1 MVINESFI
9 QASDGTRLYLRE
21 WGDPS
26 GANAII
32 VLLHGVG
39 EHCQRYEHVARQACE
54 RGFFMLG
61 YDRRGH
67 GRSEGKQGLIGSVDQ
82 LVADFSQVIAVA
94 RSKNPALPIFLYG
107 HSMGALGVLYYA
119 LREKPQVK
127 GIIATS
133 PPLDSKTISKSKKMM
148 VRLLDPIL
156 PNLTVPSGLEQAAI
170 SRDQAVVE
178 AYKADPLVHDK
189 VSVRLGAYLN
199 SAPEYVMAHAS
210 EWTLP
215 LYLAHGSADRICPI
229 SGSDAFVSK
238 LSLPV
243 TYQRWEGLYHE
254 THNEPEKELVI
265 GTMLDWVESQ
275 LA

>member
-1 MVINESFI
+1 MVIEESFI
-9 QASDGTRLYLRE
+9 KATDGARLYLRE

-26 GANAII
+26 SATAII

-39 EHCQRYEHVARQACE
+39 EHCQRYEHVARMACE
-54 RGFFMLG
+54 RGFYMLG

-67 GRSEGKQGLIGSVDQ
+67 GRSDGKQGVIGSVDQ
-82 LVADFSQVIAVA
+82 LVADFSQVIAHA
-94 RSKNPALPIFLYG
+94 RDKNPALPIFLYG
-107 HSMGALGVLYYA
+107 HSMGALGVLYYS
-119 LREKPQVK
+119 LREKPRVK

-133 PPLDSKTISKSKKMM
+133 PPLDTRTMTKSQKLL
-148 VRLLDPIL
+148 VRVLDPIL

-170 SRDQAVVE
+170 SRDSTVIQ
-178 AYKADPLVHDK
+178 AYKEDPLVHDK

-199 SAPEYVMAHAS
+199 SAPDYVLEHAN

-215 LYLAHGSADRICPI
+215 LYLAHGTADRICPI
-229 SGSDAFVSK
+229 SGSDAFASK
-238 LSLPV
+238 VQTPI

-254 THNEPEKELVI
+254 THNEPEKERVI
-265 GTMLDWVESQ
+265 GTMLDWIDSQ